1 MDLNVMMREQAKAG
15 LQTQLDAAVQDGD
28 QAKARELSD
37 KLAQLAVA
45 TAPKPSTSY
54 GSEEIKAELDKL
66 DWFGVDAKK
75 SARAMEL
82 GKHMDP
88 KKFATAAAFAE
99 ALVKSV
105 EEELKPAPAAT
116 TEGDD
121 EEEPGDDDEE
131 PAAKKETPN
140 PRRTDGPGEGDTG
153 SASTRRAASG
163 PWVKLTDAPND
174 IRKEITRQADKF
186 VPASA
191 TKEQREGF
199 IKNALASHYNA
210 HQQRAGKK

>member
-1 MDLNVMMREQAKAG
+1 MDLNMMMREQAKAG
-15 LQTQLDAAVQDGD
+15 LQTQLDAAVTDGD
-28 QAKARELSD
+28 AVKAREISE
-37 KLAQLAVA
+37 KIAQLAVA

-54 GSEEIKAELDKL
+54 GPDDIKAEMDKL

-105 EEELKPAPAAT
+105 EEELKPAPAVT
-116 TEGDD
+116 TEEDD
-121 EEEPGDDDEE
+121 DTEEDDEE
-131 PAAKKETPN
+131 PATKKEAPK

-153 SASTRRAASG
+153 SASTRRATSG

-186 VPASA
+186 VPANA